1 MPPTSAGPRRGCAL
15 AVLIAATGA
24 AFALAA
30 VRHHL
35 GVVGGMAPAEASVI
49 AAAQW
54 TLWVLTDYVVAV
66 LVVASAL
73 TVVGRVGSAHA
84 LLRAVPVMMRPLLGA
99 LLGVAFTATPAAAAS
114 PPPLPAAA
122 GPSVTADPFDWSA
135 PADAVRGIEAAAR
148 RTSASMEIAS
158 ARRAPPGQSA
168 FRTVRVRDGDCL
180 WSLAAR
186 DLAAR
191 HLGSRPA
198 DVAGAWRRWYAVN
211 RVTIGPDPGL
221 LRPGEILRAPP
232 AVSPP
237 NPSSQVARRHR

>member
-1 MPPTSAGPRRGCAL
+1 MPPTSPGPSRGRAL
-15 AVLIAATGA
+15 AVLVAATGA
-24 AFALAA
+24 AFALASF
-30 VRHHL
+30 RHHL
-35 GVVGGMAPAEASVI
+35 GAAGDMAPAEASLI

-54 TLWVLTDYVVAV
+54 ILWLLTDYVVAV
-66 LVVASAL
+66 LMVASAV
-73 TVVGRVGSAHA
+73 TVFGRVGGAHA
-84 LLRAVPVMMRPLLGA
+84 LLPAVPVLMRPLLGA
-99 LLGVAFTATPAAAAS
+99 LLGVAFTTPAAAAT

-122 GPSVTADPFDWSA
+122 GPSLTADPFDWSA
-135 PADAVRGIEAAAR
+135 PPDAVRGIDAAAR
-148 RTSASMEIAS
+148 RTSASVDIAT
-158 ARRAPPGQSA
+158 ARRAPPAQSA

-198 DVAGAWRRWYAVN
+198 DIAGAWHRWYAIN

-221 LRPGEILRAPP
+221 LRPGEILRAPS

-237 NPSSQVARRHR
+237 KPSSQVARRHR